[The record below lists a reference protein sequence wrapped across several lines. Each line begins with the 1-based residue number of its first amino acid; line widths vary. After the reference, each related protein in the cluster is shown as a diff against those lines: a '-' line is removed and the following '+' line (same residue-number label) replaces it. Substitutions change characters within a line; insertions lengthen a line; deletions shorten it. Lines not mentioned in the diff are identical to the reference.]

1 VCGRTESNFI
11 RSYPFTIAN
20 RIAKGA
26 SEQESTM
33 NASIKKTLAT
43 GLVALTLAGSL
54 AAAPAQA
61 KPFPHPHHGFGG
73 WGIAGLLGGIALG
86 GAIAASTAP
95 SYDCGTVRQAVVDQ
109 YGNFIGYRYVSAC

>member
-1 VCGRTESNFI
+1 
-11 RSYPFTIAN
+11 
-20 RIAKGA
+20 
-26 SEQESTM
+26 M
-33 NASIKKTLAT
+33 NANTKKILAS

-73 WGIAGLLGGIALG
+73 WGVGGLIGGLAL
-86 GAIAASTAP
+86 GAIAASAAP
-95 SYDCGTVRQAVVDQ
+95 TYECGTVRQAVVDQ